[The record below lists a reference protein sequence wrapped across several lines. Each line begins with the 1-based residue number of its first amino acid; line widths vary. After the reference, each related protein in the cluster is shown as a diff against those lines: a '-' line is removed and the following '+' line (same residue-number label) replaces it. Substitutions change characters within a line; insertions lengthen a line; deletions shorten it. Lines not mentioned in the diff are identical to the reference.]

1 MGDRNEL
8 HHGRR
13 PQRPGKTK
21 HHFFE
26 KKGWLTEI
34 YFPAWPLTLMGGPF
48 TSRRLFLAAIFQIF
62 PLRWGRVWQSILM
75 LGQNAAGKPK

>member
-8 HHGRR
+8 HLGRR
-13 PQRPGKTK
+13 PQRSGKTK

-26 KKGWLTEI
+26 KKGWLAEI

-48 TSRRLFLAAIFQIF
+48 TSRRLFLAAIFQF
-62 PLRWGRVWQSILM
+62 FSLRWGRVLKRIAID
-75 LGQNAAGKPK
+75 GAKCHRVVK